1 MKNKLY
7 HGKIFYGWYIVAA
20 GLIIM
25 SVGWGIVFN
34 TASLFIEPVGNDL
47 GLSRQGINTT
57 LTIRSLCQ
65 LIVYFFSGILYSKV
79 KIKSL
84 MKIASITLPIS
95 FFLHSY
101 AESQAMLYLLTAIS
115 GVSIVLV
122 GTLPISIILNNWF
135 HERKGFVIGLALMGS
150 GIGGMLFNFLT
161 GIWIVN
167 FGWRIT
173 YQILAIILFV
183 TLIPCVFLIIKIHPS
198 EVGLTPLGESIDN
211 GLDNSKEKVVIESGV
226 MLSEAVKTT
235 TFWGICL
242 CTTFSPM
249 AGVSLMTSIPPHLSN
264 IGYSTTISANI
275 TALSMGSL
283 AVGKLLL
290 GYLFDRFGLRK
301 ATFISCLCIVVGCI
315 SMIYALNYIALILLV
330 VCVGLGC
337 SFLTVAYP
345 IITQNV
351 FGQKDYNAIF
361 GVLSAAHSLGG
372 MIAPIIIGYIYDI
385 VGSYN
390 PSFMIMT
397 VLGIFATVVFQFVFP
412 KEDKSVT
419 S

>member
-95 FFLHSY
+95 FFLNSY

-183 TLIPCVFLIIKIHPS
+183 TLIP
-198 EVGLTPLGESIDN
+198 
-211 GLDNSKEKVVIESGV
+211 
-226 MLSEAVKTT
+226 
-235 TFWGICL
+235 
-242 CTTFSPM
+242 
-249 AGVSLMTSIPPHLSN
+249 
-264 IGYSTTISANI
+264 
-275 TALSMGSL
+275 
-283 AVGKLLL
+283 
-290 GYLFDRFGLRK
+290 
-301 ATFISCLCIVVGCI
+301 
-315 SMIYALNYIALILLV
+315 
-330 VCVGLGC
+330 
-337 SFLTVAYP
+337 
-345 IITQNV
+345 
-351 FGQKDYNAIF
+351 
-361 GVLSAAHSLGG
+361 
-372 MIAPIIIGYIYDI
+372 
-385 VGSYN
+385 
-390 PSFMIMT
+390 
-397 VLGIFATVVFQFVFP
+397 
-412 KEDKSVT
+412 
-419 S
+419 